1 MATLPPHGAAGAAL
15 QSSFRLW
22 RCNAAMLWLR
32 STPPA
37 RLHTHEPF
45 TITATV
51 EPVLLVASAFFA
63 LAANRSFF
71 AAALRGHEAGAP
83 STWGFALAVTAL
95 LVALH
100 FVLLGLACNRW
111 TLRVVLA
118 PLIVTSALA
127 SYFMA
132 RFSVFF
138 DTTMMR
144 NLLHTDVAEA
154 RELWSP
160 ALLPHLALYAAAP
173 LVLLWR
179 VRVVRTPLARAALV
193 RAGWLLAALAVCVAA
208 LLAVFQPF
216 ASLMRNHR
224 EVRYLITPAN
234 LVVSLIT
241 VVGRETRA
249 AAAPR
254 QAIGLDAKPG
264 PGWAMRRK
272 PLVVVLVV
280 GETARA
286 ASWGLNGYARQTTP
300 QLTTLPV
307 INFPQ
312 VTSCGTNTEV
322 SLPCMFAPRGRR
334 DYDEARIR
342 GSESLLHVLARAG
355 VAVHWRDNQSGCKGV
370 CDGLSNDS
378 VQALSAPGLCSDAG
392 QCLDEGLLHGVER
405 RLATAQGTHLLVL
418 HQLGNHGPSYFRRY
432 PPAFARFVPACNNDD
447 LSQCTRQ
454 EIVNAYDNAVLYT
467 DHVLAQLIAQLAS
480 HADRVDSLLL
490 YVSDHGESLG
500 EGGLFLH
507 GMPYAIAPDV
517 QTHVPMMMWLSAG
530 AAGSLGLDSAC
541 LQRQARAPLTH
552 DNLFHTLLGLFDVRT
567 DLYEPR
573 LDFGA
578 ACRQADA
585 ARS

>member
-1 MATLPPHGAAGAAL
+1 ML
-15 QSSFRLW
+15 QFGFRL
-22 RCNAAMLWLR
+22 RCCNAAMLSPR
-32 STPPA
+32 STQPV
-37 RLHTHEPF
+37 RLPVHGPF
-45 TITATV
+45 TITTTV
-51 EPVLLVASAFFA
+51 EPVLLVTSAFFA
-63 LAANRSFF
+63 LAANRPFF
-71 AAALRGHEAGAP
+71 AMALRGHEAGVPA
-83 STWGFALAVTAL
+83 TWGFVLAVTAL

-100 FVLLGLACNRW
+100 FVLLGLVCNRW
-111 TLRVVLA
+111 TLKAVLA
-118 PLIVTSALA
+118 PLIVISALA

-132 RFSVFF
+132 RYGVFF
-138 DTTMMR
+138 DATMVR
-144 NLLHTDVAEA
+144 NALHTHVGEA
-154 RELWSP
+154 RELLSP
-160 ALLPHLALYAAAP
+160 ALLPHLALYAVAP

-179 VRVVRTPLARAALV
+179 VRVERTPLMRAALT
-193 RAGWLLAALAVCVAA
+193 RAAWLLGALGVGVTA
-208 LLAVFQPF
+208 LLLVYQPF

-224 EVRYLITPAN
+224 EVRYLITPGN
-234 LVVSLIT
+234 VLVSLAT
-241 VVGRETRA
+241 VLGRETRA
-249 AAAPR
+249 AVAPR
-254 QAIGLDAKPG
+254 QPIGLDAKLG
-264 PGWAMRRK
+264 SAKRRK

-286 ASWGLNGYARQTTP
+286 ANWGLNGYARQTTP
-300 QLTTLPV
+300 QLTALPV

-370 CDGLSNDS
+370 CDGLSNDH
-378 VQALSAPGLCSDAG
+378 VQALNAPGLCSAG
-392 QCLDEGLLHGVER
+392 QCLDEGLLQGLEQ
-405 RLATAQGTHLLVL
+405 RLATAQGTQLLVL

-432 PPAFARFVPACNNDD
+432 PPPFARFVPACNNDD

-454 EIVNAYDNAVLYT
+454 EIVNAYDNALLYT
-467 DHVLAQLIAQLAS
+467 DHVLAQLITQLAA
-480 HADRVDSLLL
+480 HADSVDSMLL

-507 GMPYAIAPDV
+507 GMQFAIAPDV

-530 AAGSLGLDSAC
+530 AAGSIGLDTAC
-541 LQRQARAPLTH
+541 LRRQARAALSH
-552 DNLFHTLLGLFDVRT
+552 DNLFHSLLGLLDVSTR
-567 DLYEPR
+567 LYEPR

-578 ACRQADA
+578 ACRRTDA